1 MSASQQ
7 KIVWENRTKAYEQ
20 SLLAHNGYVYCHSE
34 RGVAFCWRA
43 KDGKE
48 MWKKRATGG
57 RVSASPV
64 LVGDLIYMT
73 GEKGNTAIVKANPE
87 KFELVANNQLGG
99 AAFATPAFVDGKIYT
114 RVGSQKGASPQ
125 FLYCIGEK

>member
-1 MSASQQ
+1 
-7 KIVWENRTKAYEQ
+7 
-20 SLLAHNGYVYCHSE
+20 
-34 RGVAFCWRA
+34 
-43 KDGKE
+43 